1 MRPRVVRDKR
11 SNLDKLRKQ
20 LEGLDR
26 KFVVAGI
33 VGMPQSTGLLASQHV
48 IGYASVQEFGAT
60 IKPGTYSVTTYK
72 RIKKNAETMSA
83 FDKNGKKR
91 KTHLNKGRFV
101 TAKKAQ
107 TGKGTYMSETF
118 TGDHNGYN
126 IPSRPFLRSWYD
138 TNLTALIKFA
148 ETEIV
153 RTLMKGQPA
162 EVTLNRIGVFAQ
174 AGIRKRIRT
183 ARSWAR
189 PLAPSTIKKKGSSA
203 PLIDS
208 GIMINSVSFDIRTR

>member
-26 KFVVAGI
+26 KFVVAGL
-33 VGMPQSTGLLASQHV
+33 VGAPQTTGVSAGSTV
-48 IGYASVQEFGAT
+48 IGYGSVQEFGAV
-60 IKPGTYSVTTYK
+60 I
-72 RIKKNAETMSA
+72 
-83 FDKNGKKR
+83 
-91 KTHLNKGRFV
+91 KGR
-101 TAKKAQ
+101 TGTITQIRSIHTHKLANHKKA
-107 TGKGTYMSETF
+107 TRSAAAARHYYANTYDVTYR
-118 TGDHNGYN
+118 GHV
-126 IPSRPFLRSWYD
+126 IPSRPWLRSWYD

-148 ETEIV
+148 EAEII
-153 RTLMKGQPA
+153 RTIMQGQTP

-183 ARSWAR
+183 ARTWAT
-189 PLAPSTIKKKGSSA
+189 PLARSTIRKKGSSA